1 MKIQMQTHLEYYN
14 INYLIKEFDKGFR
27 SIDIIKGNLLEDE
40 KEIDCIN
47 FGFDVYNN
55 NNNKQDSYFYIQLK
69 KEEAIFFAKSILNI
83 CENI

>member
-40 KEIDCIN
+40 KEIDCMSSLSSTSN
-47 FGFDVYNN
+47 F
-55 NNNKQDSYFYIQLK
+55 
-69 KEEAIFFAKSILNI
+69 
-83 CENI
+83 